1 MLPHSHA
8 LPGGSAGIAGPV
20 PVPGGTR
27 PTTPYRGPMP
37 VAPHIA
43 RLRAR
48 VGHDLLLLPSV
59 AVLPTE
65 DDGRVLLVRQTEF
78 GTYGT
83 IGGAVDED
91 ESPADAARREARE
104 ESGLEVELTGILGAV
119 GGPEFRI
126 TYPNGDR
133 TAYVSVVYAARVTGG
148 TPRPDGDE
156 TDALRWFTRAE
167 LAAPDAPLGDF
178 ARATFGALGWFA

>member
-1 MLPHSHA
+1 
-8 LPGGSAGIAGPV
+8 
-20 PVPGGTR
+20 
-27 PTTPYRGPMP
+27 MP

-43 RLRAR
+43 RLRAQ

-59 AVLPTE
+59 AVLPT
-65 DDGRVLLVRQTEF
+65 DQAGRVLLVRQTDF

-104 ESGLEVELTGILGAV
+104 ETGLEVELTGILGAL
-119 GGPEFRI
+119 GGPDFRI

-133 TAYVSVVYAARVTGG
+133 TAYVSVVYAARVLSG
-148 TPRPDGDE
+148 TARPDGEE
-156 TDALRWFTRAE
+156 TDDLRWFSRAE
-167 LAAPDAPLGDF
+167 LADPDAPLGDF
-178 ARATFGALGWFA
+178 ARATFRALGRV